1 MQLQGQLK
9 QKFECHGFY
18 LRLLPPR
25 TSGQLVDHQ
34 WLHLSDADFY
44 PCHLLSRLPTNCEQ
58 QFSLLQ
64 LNVDSSSLDYS
75 LHTPN
80 TLKDH
85 ERCPQTFS
93 FQGSKVYHYL
103 VYSGDWS
110 EKPSLENFLLHFDK
124 ELAVSF
130 LPLVW
135 SILSLILPSLGKLYS
150 LFILVIAHSCLPG

>member
-1 MQLQGQLK
+1 
-9 QKFECHGFY
+9 
-18 LRLLPPR
+18 
-25 TSGQLVDHQ
+25 
-34 WLHLSDADFY
+34 
-44 PCHLLSRLPTNCEQ
+44 
-58 QFSLLQ
+58 
-64 LNVDSSSLDYS
+64 VDSSSLDEA

-130 LPLVW
+130 LPLVC
-135 SILSLILPSLGKLYS
+135 SIHIVSYPSKALETLLIVYTGHSTFVPSWMTHSRIWVCQTQFCPYRTAVNNLRIAGFLPYPPGCMVQTLVVPEIYS
-150 LFILVIAHSCLPG
+150 